1 MIINSFEFLL
11 FFIIFFVIYY
21 IPRLNTRY
29 QNLLLLVG
37 SYFFYG
43 YASLKMLPLL
53 IAVTIIFYYLGLAI
67 QKSGDTKKASI
78 LTALGVWSGVGI
90 LLYFKYFNF
99 FITSFSELFESF
111 GLQTNWHTFNII
123 MPLGIS
129 FFTFKLISYIIEIH
143 RGHIEADR
151 DFISFAAYVSFFPCI
166 LSGPI
171 DRPNSFIP
179 QLSQTRHFDYDMAS
193 DGLRQIL
200 WGMFKK
206 MVLADNIAV
215 VVDQVWNS
223 YTAFPSS
230 TLILAAVLYS
240 FQMYTDF
247 SGYSD
252 MAIGVGKILGVKV
265 TPNFNYPF
273 FALNIADYWRRWHMS
288 LTSWLT
294 DYIFM
299 PLNVRFRDWGNWGM
313 IVAIIIN
320 LVAVGMWH
328 GDNWTFAAF
337 GLYHGLL
344 FVPLIL
350 TGAFFKKNK
359 MKTTYWGLPTFRMV
373 LKMLFTFMLVTI
385 GLVIFKAHDVTQ
397 AFDYLLSCF
406 GTGILSLPKV
416 QGDTNGTL
424 LFSLLFIII
433 LLVIEWKQRS
443 KEYGLSIDNLSR
455 VKRLGVY
462 SFFLLVIYFFG
473 TDTSSFIYFQF

>member
-11 FFIIFFVIYY
+11 FFIVFFFIYY
-21 IPRLNTRY
+21 IPRLNTKS
-29 QNLLLLVG
+29 QNLLLLIG

-43 YASLKMLPLL
+43 YANLKMLALL
-53 IAVTIIFYYLGLAI
+53 VAVTVLFYYLGLVV
-67 QKSGDTKKASI
+67 QKNGDTKKASV
-78 LTALGVWSGVGI
+78 LTALGVWLGVGV

-99 FITSFSELFESF
+99 FIVSFSDLFQSF

-129 FFTFKLISYIIEIH
+129 FFTFKLISYIVEIH

-151 DFISFAAYVSFFPCI
+151 DFISFAAYISFFPCI

-171 DRPNSFIP
+171 DRPNTFIP
-179 QLSQTRHFDYDMAS
+179 QLSQSRRLDYEMVS

-206 MVLADNIAV
+206 MVLADNIAI
-215 VVDQVWNS
+215 VVDQVWTS
-223 YTAFPSS
+223 YAAFPSS
-230 TLILAAVLYS
+230 TLILIAVLYS

-252 MAIGVGKILGVKV
+252 MAIGVGKMLGLKV
-265 TPNFNYPF
+265 TPNFLYPF

-299 PLNVRFRDWGNWGM
+299 PLNIKFRDWGNWGM
-313 IVAIIIN
+313 ITAIIIN

-328 GDNWTFAAF
+328 GDNWTFAVF

-344 FVPLIL
+344 FIPLVL
-350 TGAFFKKNK
+350 TGAFFKKSK
-359 MKTTYWGLPTFRMV
+359 MKTVCWGLPAPRMV
-373 LKMLFTFMLVTI
+373 LKMLGTFMLVTV
-385 GLVIFKAHDVTQ
+385 GLVIFKAQDVTQ
-397 AFDYLLSCF
+397 AFDYILSCF
-406 GTGILSLPKV
+406 SPSILSLPKV
-416 QGDTNGTL
+416 QGDANGTL
-424 LFSLLFIII
+424 LFSLLFIIM
-433 LLVIEWKQRS
+433 LLVIEWKQRW

-455 VKRLGVY
+455 VKRLVIY
-462 SFFLLVIYFFG
+462 SFFVVLIYFFG
-473 TDTSSFIYFQF
+473 TETSSFIYFQF